1 MGAYIN
7 LTEVGMFLLVG
18 LLFIVLNLILLAKRY
33 TRARFAMLSILAA
46 SVWPALMIILSVEQL
61 SVIDQI
67 MSGELTLDAVMAWGV
82 VMATALM
89 TMIPAGVFLYRLV
102 NVSRLHSEP

>member
-18 LLFIVLNLILLAKRY
+18 LLFILLNLILLAKRY
-33 TRARFAMLSILAA
+33 TRARFAIISIFAA
-46 SVWPALMIILSVEQL
+46 SVWPALMIVLSVEQL
-61 SVIDQI
+61 SIMDQLT
-67 MSGELTLDAVMAWGV
+67 SGDLTLGAIMACGV
-82 VMATALM
+82 VIATALM

-102 NVSRLHSEP
+102 NVSRLHSES